1 MGEWTRRELMQNVAG
16 LGIVVTLPD
25 VDPPDKREPD
35 DSTITKG
42 DLLGGYEYRYL
53 VFRRTSPDEDM
64 VALNALGADGWKVIS
79 IHESNGWAGN
89 FVVFLMREK

>member
-1 MGEWTRRELMQNVAG
+1 MNRRTFMKAGAGAVVA
-16 LGIVVTLPD
+16 LAD
-25 VDPPDKREPD
+25 DPPDKREPD

-64 VALNALGADGWKVIS
+64 VALNALGADGWKAIS

-89 FVVFLMREK
+89 FVVFLMRAR